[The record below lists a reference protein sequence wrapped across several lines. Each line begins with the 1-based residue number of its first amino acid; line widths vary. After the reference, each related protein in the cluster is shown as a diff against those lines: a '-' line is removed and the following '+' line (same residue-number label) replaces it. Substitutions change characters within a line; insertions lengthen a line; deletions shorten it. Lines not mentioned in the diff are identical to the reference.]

1 MPGILLTAAGAL
13 LLVGGILLVVG
24 NATSTR
30 AFDFFWMPFVGGGLL
45 FVGIFMWTFGNL
57 ARRSAQFA
65 AGTGMMPGL
74 GGPGIPTSNLRI
86 CQNCGNANPATAVA
100 CSTCGRAF

>member
-1 MPGILLTAAGAL
+1 MLLTAAGAL
-13 LLVGGILLVVG
+13 LLIGGIILVVG

-30 AFDFFWMPFVGGGLL
+30 VFDFFWMPFVGGGLL

-57 ARRSAQFA
+57 ARRSAEFA
-65 AGTGMMPGL
+65 SGTGVPGL
-74 GGPGIPTSNLRI
+74 GGPGFPTSSLRI
-86 CQNCGNANPATAVA
+86 CQNCANANPAAAVA